1 MARIKSVT
9 LGFALALAS
18 LIPQEAFAMKASFS
32 WAGIPACETISPA
45 FTIADAPAGTKSLR
59 FMLHDKDAPHFHH
72 GGSTV
77 AYSGGARAARRDH
90 LHRPLPAQRPG
101 ASLCLDDRGARC
113 RRPCAGEDDGGG
125 EFPVK

>member
-1 MARIKSVT
+1 MARIKSVV
-9 LGFALALAS
+9 LGFAVVLAI

-59 FMLHDKDAPHFHH
+59 FMMHDKDKPTFHH

-77 AYSGGARAARRDH
+77 TYSGGVPQGAITYKGPCPPEGEVHHYVWTIEALDGAGHVLAKTTAA
-90 LHRPLPAQRPG
+90 
-101 ASLCLDDRGARC
+101 
-113 RRPCAGEDDGGG
+113 G
-125 EFPVK
+125 EFPLK